1 MAIRILS
8 VDDEQD
14 MEMLILQLFRKQIR
28 DKKYEFV
35 FANNGIEALERLEEH
50 KDITLILSDIN
61 MPGMDG
67 LTFLSRVN
75 EQGNPLLK
83 AIMISA
89 YGDMDNIRTAM
100 NRGAFDFV
108 TKPVN
113 FEDLEITISKTVEHI
128 EMMTSLEKGREQ
140 LIAIQNDLSVAKE
153 IQLSMLPKTVPAN
166 IGQAGVD
173 LHAFLKPAKAVGG
186 DLYDYFMMDP
196 EHLFFLIG
204 DVSDKGVPAAL
215 FMSITKAIFKSQF
228 SNKNGASIVEKVKI
242 VNEFLSE
249 DNSSFMFVTAFVC
262 ILNTRTG
269 VLQYVDAGHEPPVI
283 MRADGTVELVK
294 KHGGM
299 ALCFDATFDYEA
311 QSLQLHRGDK
321 FILYTDGVPDA
332 NNLSGARYNMSGLE
346 DFVSKGKGAGMKT
359 AKEINEATL
368 ESVVEFIGE
377 ANQFDDIAMLTVNY
391 LGTGA

>member
-28 DKKYEFV
+28 EKKYEFV
-35 FANNGIEALERLEEH
+35 FANNGIEALERLEES

-67 LTFLSRVN
+67 LTFLSHVN
-75 EQGNPLLK
+75 EKQNPLLK
-83 AIMISA
+83 AIMVSA

-128 EMMTSLEKGREQ
+128 EMLENLERGREQ

-153 IQLSMLPKTVPAN
+153 IQLSMLPKTVPAA
-166 IGQAGVD
+166 IGKAGVD
-173 LHAFLKPAKAVGG
+173 LNAFLQPAKAVGG
-186 DLYDYFMMDP
+186 DLYDYFMMDS
-196 EHLFFLIG
+196 ERLFFMIG

-215 FMSITKAIFKSQF
+215 FMAITKAIFKSQF
-228 SNKNGASIVEKVKI
+228 SNRNGDTISEKVKI
-242 VNEFLSE
+242 VNEFLCE

-262 ILNTRTG
+262 ILNVKTG
-269 VLQYVDAGHEPPVI
+269 VVEYIDAGHEQPLI
-283 MRADGTVELVK
+283 IRADGTTELVK
-294 KHGGM
+294 KEGGM
-299 ALCFDATFDYEA
+299 ALCFDSTFEYT
-311 QSLQLHRGDK
+311 SKTLQLNPGDK
-321 FILYTDGVPDA
+321 FVLYTDGVTDA
-332 NNLSGARYNMSGLE
+332 NNLAGARYGLHYLQ
-346 DFVSKGKGAGMKT
+346 DFFTTGEGSEQKT
-359 AKEINEATL
+359 AKQMNEVTL
-368 ESVVEFIGE
+368 ASLVDFIGA
-377 ANQFDDIAMLTVNY
+377 ANQFDDITMLSLSY
-391 LGTGA
+391 LGNPA

>member
-35 FANNGIEALERLEEH
+35 FANNGIEALEKLEQSG
-50 KDITLILSDIN
+50 DITLILSDIN

-67 LTFLSRVN
+67 LTFLSKIN
-75 EQGNPLLK
+75 EKQNPLLK

-113 FEDLEITISKTVEHI
+113 FEDLEITIAKTVEHI
-128 EMMTSLEKGREQ
+128 EMLTSMERGKEQ

-166 IGQAGVD
+166 IGKAGVD
-173 LHAFLKPAKAVGG
+173 LHAFLQPAKVVGG
-186 DLYDYFMMDP
+186 DLYDYFMKDP
-196 EHLFFLIG
+196 EHLFFMIG

-215 FMSITKAIFKSQF
+215 FMAITKAIFKSQF
-228 SNKNGASIVEKVKI
+228 SNRNGDSLVEKVKI

-262 ILNTRTG
+262 LLNVKTG
-269 VLQYVDAGHEPPVI
+269 VVEYVDAGHEPPVI
-283 MRADGTVELVK
+283 IRANGETELVK
-294 KHGGM
+294 KQGGM
-299 ALCFDATFDYEA
+299 ALCFDPTFDFT
-311 QSLQLHRGDK
+311 SHTLTLNPGDK
-321 FILYTDGVPDA
+321 FVLYTDGVTDA
-332 NNLSGARYNMSGLE
+332 NNIPGARYGLHALQE
-346 DFVSKGKGAGMKT
+346 FFTTGEGST
-359 AKEINEATL
+359 AVTAREMNEATL
-368 ESVVEFIGE
+368 KSLVHFIG
-377 ANQFDDIAMLTVNY
+377 AATQFDDITMLSLKY
-391 LGTGA
+391 SGTN

>member
-28 DKKYEFV
+28 EKKYEFV
-35 FANNGIEALERLEEH
+35 FANNGNEALEKLEET
-50 KDITLILSDIN
+50 KDIALILSDIN

-67 LTFLSRVN
+67 LTFLAKIN
-75 EQGNPLLK
+75 EKQNPLLK
-83 AIMISA
+83 AIMVSA

-128 EMMTSLEKGREQ
+128 EMLANLEKGREQ

-153 IQLSMLPKTVPAN
+153 IQLSMLPKIVPAN

-173 LHAFLKPAKAVGG
+173 LHAFIKPAKMVGG
-186 DLYDYFMMDP
+186 DLYDYFMMDS
-196 EHLFFLIG
+196 ERLFFMIG
-204 DVSDKGVPAAL
+204 DVSDKGIPASL
-215 FMSITKAIFKSQF
+215 FMAITKAIFKSQF
-228 SNKNGASIVEKVKI
+228 SNRNGDSIVEKVKI

-262 ILNTRTG
+262 ILNVKTG
-269 VLQYVDAGHEPPVI
+269 EVEYVDAGHEPPLI
-283 MRADGTVELVK
+283 IRANGETELVK
-294 KHGGM
+294 KQGGM
-299 ALCFDATFDYEA
+299 ALCFDATFEFE
-311 QSLQLHRGDK
+311 SHTLQLNPGDK
-321 FILYTDGVPDA
+321 FVLYTDGVTDA
-332 NNLSGARYNMSGLE
+332 DNLTGQRFGLHGLQDFFTTGEGAKKE
-346 DFVSKGKGAGMKT
+346 T
-359 AKEINEATL
+359 AKEMNDATL
-368 ESVVEFIGE
+368 DALVTFIG
-377 ANQFDDIAMLTVNY
+377 AASQFDDITMLSLRYKAN
-391 LGTGA
+391 

>member
-35 FANNGIEALERLEEH
+35 FANNGVEALERLEESG
-50 KDITLILSDIN
+50 DITLILSDIN

-67 LTFLSRVN
+67 LTFLSKIN
-75 EQGNPLLK
+75 EKQNPLLK
-83 AIMISA
+83 AIMVSA

-113 FEDLEITISKTVEHI
+113 FEDLEITIAKTVEHI
-128 EMMTSLEKGREQ
+128 EMLASLEKGREQ

-153 IQLSMLPKTVPAN
+153 IQSSMLPKTVPAN
-166 IGQAGVD
+166 IGKAGVD
-173 LHAFLKPAKAVGG
+173 LHAFIHPAKVVGG

-196 EHLFFLIG
+196 EHLFFMIG
-204 DVSDKGVPAAL
+204 DVSDKGIPAAL
-215 FMSITKAIFKSQF
+215 FMAISKAIFKSQF
-228 SNKNGASIVEKVKI
+228 SNRNGDSITEKVRI

-262 ILNTRTG
+262 ILNVKTG
-269 VLQYVDAGHEPPVI
+269 VIEYVDAGHEPPLI
-283 MRADGTVELVK
+283 IRANGETELIK
-294 KHGGM
+294 KEGGM
-299 ALCFDATFDYEA
+299 ALCFDSTFVFE
-311 QSLQLHRGDK
+311 SHTTTLNPGDK
-321 FILYTDGVPDA
+321 FVLYTDGVTDA
-332 NNLSGARYNMSGLE
+332 NNLAGARYGLHYFQ
-346 DFVSKGKGAGMKT
+346 DFFTTGEGSTKET
-359 AKEINEATL
+359 AKEMNEATL
-368 ESVVEFIGE
+368 ESLIDFIGA
-377 ANQFDDIAMLTVNY
+377 ANQFDDITMLSLRY
-391 LGTGA
+391 LPS

>member
-35 FANNGIEALERLEEH
+35 FANNGIEALERLEESD
-50 KDITLILSDIN
+50 DIALILSDIN

-67 LTFLSRVN
+67 LTFLSKVN
-75 EQGNPLLK
+75 EKQNPLLK
-83 AIMISA
+83 SIMVSA

-128 EMMTSLEKGREQ
+128 EMLTNLERGREQ

-153 IQLSMLPKTVPAN
+153 IQMSMLPKTVPAN
-166 IGQAGVD
+166 IGKAGVD
-173 LHAFLKPAKAVGG
+173 LHAFIHPAKVVGG
-186 DLYDYFMMDP
+186 DLYDYFMMDS
-196 EHLFFLIG
+196 EHLFFMIG

-215 FMSITKAIFKSQF
+215 FMAISKAIFKSQF
-228 SNKNGASIVEKVKI
+228 SNRNGDSITQKVKI

-249 DNSSFMFVTAFVC
+249 DNSSYMFVTAFVC
-262 ILNTRTG
+262 ILNVKTG
-269 VLQYVDAGHEPPVI
+269 VVEYVDAGHEPPVI
-283 MRADGTVELVK
+283 VRANGETELVK
-294 KHGGM
+294 KEGGM
-299 ALCFDATFDYEA
+299 ALCFDPTFEFE
-311 QSLQLHRGDK
+311 SRTLTLNPGDK
-321 FILYTDGVPDA
+321 FVLYTDGVTDA
-332 NNLSGARYNMSGLE
+332 NNLAGARYGLHYLQ
-346 DFVSKGKGAGMKT
+346 DFFTTGDGSTKET
-359 AKEINEATL
+359 AREMNEATL
-368 ESVVEFIGE
+368 ESLIDFIGP
-377 ANQFDDIAMLTVNY
+377 ATQFDDITMLSLRY
-391 LGTGA
+391 LPG

>member
-28 DKKYEFV
+28 EKKYEFV
-35 FANNGIEALERLEEH
+35 FANNGIEALERLEELD
-50 KDITLILSDIN
+50 DISLILSDIN

-67 LTFLSRVN
+67 LTFLSKVN
-75 EQGNPLLK
+75 EKQNPLLK
-83 AIMISA
+83 SIMVSA

-108 TKPVN
+108 TKPVS

-128 EMMTSLEKGREQ
+128 EMLTSLEKGKEQ

-153 IQLSMLPKTVPAN
+153 IQMSMLPKTIPSN
-166 IGQAGVD
+166 IAQAGVD
-173 LHAFLKPAKAVGG
+173 LHAFLQPAKVVGG
-186 DLYDYFMMDP
+186 DLYDYFMKDQD
-196 EHLFFLIG
+196 HLFFMIG

-215 FMSITKAIFKSQF
+215 FMAITKAIFKSQF
-228 SNKNGASIVEKVKI
+228 SNKNDDSLVQKVKI

-262 ILNTRTG
+262 ILNVRTG
-269 VLQYVDAGHEPPVI
+269 QLEYVDAGHEPPVI
-283 MRADGTVELVK
+283 IRADGQTEILP

-299 ALCFDATFDYEA
+299 ALCFDAGFEFKSQTI
-311 QSLQLHRGDK
+311 QLNPHDK
-321 FILYTDGVPDA
+321 LVLYTDGVTDA
-332 NNLSGARYNMSGLE
+332 NNIAGDRYGLHSLQ
-346 DFVSKGKGAGMKT
+346 DFFATGPGSKCET
-359 AKEINEATL
+359 AQEMNDAALQCLTD
-368 ESVVEFIGE
+368 FIGT
-377 ANQFDDIAMLTVNY
+377 ANQFDDITMLSVRY
-391 LGTGA
+391 LG

>member
-35 FANNGIEALERLEEH
+35 FANNGIEALERLEESD
-50 KDITLILSDIN
+50 DIALILSDIN

-67 LTFLSRVN
+67 LTFLSKVN
-75 EQGNPLLK
+75 EKQNPLLK
-83 AIMISA
+83 SIMVSA

-128 EMMTSLEKGREQ
+128 EMLTNLERGREQ

-153 IQLSMLPKTVPAN
+153 IQMSMLPKTVPAN
-166 IGQAGVD
+166 IGKAGVD
-173 LHAFLKPAKAVGG
+173 LHAFIHPAKVVGG
-186 DLYDYFMMDP
+186 DLYDYFMMDS
-196 EHLFFLIG
+196 EHLFFMIG

-215 FMSITKAIFKSQF
+215 FMAISKAIFKSQF
-228 SNKNGASIVEKVKI
+228 SNRNGDSITQKVKI

-249 DNSSFMFVTAFVC
+249 DNSSYMFVTAFVC
-262 ILNTRTG
+262 ILNVKTG
-269 VLQYVDAGHEPPVI
+269 VVEYVDAGHEPPVI
-283 MRADGTVELVK
+283 VRANGETELVK
-294 KHGGM
+294 KERGM
-299 ALCFDATFDYEA
+299 ALCFDPTFEFE
-311 QSLQLHRGDK
+311 SRTLTLNPGDK
-321 FILYTDGVPDA
+321 FVLYTDGVTDA
-332 NNLSGARYNMSGLE
+332 NNLAGARYGLHYLQ
-346 DFVSKGKGAGMKT
+346 DFFTTGDGSTKET
-359 AKEINEATL
+359 AKEMNEATL
-368 ESVVEFIGE
+368 ESLIDFIGP
-377 ANQFDDIAMLTVNY
+377 ATQFDDITMLSLRY
-391 LGTGA
+391 LPG

>member
-35 FANNGIEALERLEEH
+35 FANNGIEALERLEEY

-128 EMMTSLEKGREQ
+128 EMMTTLEKGREQ
-140 LIAIQNDLSVAKE
+140 LIALQNDLSVAKE
-153 IQLSMLPKTVPAN
+153 IQLSMLPKSVPAN
-166 IGQAGVD
+166 IGKAGVD

-228 SNKNGASIVEKVKI
+228 SNRNGASIVEKVKT
-242 VNEFLSE
+242 VNEFLCE

-262 ILNTRTG
+262 ILNTKTG

-283 MRADGTVELVK
+283 IRADGSVEILK

-299 ALCFDATFDYEA
+299 ALCFDPTFDYQE
-311 QSLQLHRGDK
+311 QTMQLNPGDK

-332 NNLSGARYNMSGLE
+332 NNLSGARYNLSGLE
-346 DFVSKGKGAGMKT
+346 NFVSTGKGVGLKT

-391 LGTGA
+391 VGVSA